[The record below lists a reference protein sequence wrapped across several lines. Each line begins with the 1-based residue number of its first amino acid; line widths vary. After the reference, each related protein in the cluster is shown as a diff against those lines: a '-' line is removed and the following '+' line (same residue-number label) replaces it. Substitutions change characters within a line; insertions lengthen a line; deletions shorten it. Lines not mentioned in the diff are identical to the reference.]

1 MGGPPLYLIPEHE
14 LHIRNHIYGGDSVK
28 KSGKLKRELFIAIIS
43 VFLIS
48 IVASDAAS
56 PLGGEKRPLLSPDN
70 FKGKTAYT
78 YQIAN
83 EVPDVLDNIYCYC
96 HCQKHSGHK
105 SLLSCYTDKHAAFC
119 DVCQNEAIM
128 AYELYKQGKDI
139 KTIKKMVDEEF
150 GR

>member
-1 MGGPPLYLIPEHE
+1 M
-14 LHIRNHIYGGDSVK
+14 RFK
-28 KSGKLKRELFIAIIS
+28 KG
-43 VFLIS
+43 IS
-48 IVASDAAS
+48 IMAMLLTIGIGIAYAAD
-56 PLGGEKRPLLSPDN
+56 PIGGENKPLLSPGL

-83 EVPDVLDNIYCYC
+83 EIPEVLDNIYCYC

-139 KTIKKMVDEEF
+139 PTIKKMVDEEF
-150 GR
+150 ER

>member
-1 MGGPPLYLIPEHE
+1 MRRD
-14 LHIRNHIYGGDSVK
+14 IRKLLSVIGIIAGIGLL
-28 KSGKLKRELFIAIIS
+28 SLFVPTTS
-43 VFLIS
+43 
-48 IVASDAAS
+48 SDANDAI
-56 PLGGEKRPLLSPDN
+56 GGEKRPILSPDN

>member
-1 MGGPPLYLIPEHE
+1 MRRD
-14 LHIRNHIYGGDSVK
+14 IRKLLSVIGIIAGIGLL
-28 KSGKLKRELFIAIIS
+28 SLFVPTTS
-43 VFLIS
+43 
-48 IVASDAAS
+48 SDANDAI
-56 PLGGEKRPLLSPDN
+56 GGEKRPILSPDN

-83 EVPDVLDNIYCYC
+83 EIPDVLDNIYCYC

>member
-1 MGGPPLYLIPEHE
+1 MRID
-14 LHIRNHIYGGDSVK
+14 IRKLLSVIGIIAGIGLL
-28 KSGKLKRELFIAIIS
+28 SLFVPTTS
-43 VFLIS
+43 
-48 IVASDAAS
+48 SDANDAI
-56 PLGGEKRPLLSPDN
+56 GGEKRPILSPDN

-83 EVPDVLDNIYCYC
+83 EIPEVLDNIYCYC

-128 AYELYKQGKDI
+128 AYELYKEGKDI
-139 KTIKKMVDEEF
+139 KTIKKMVDAEF

>member
-1 MGGPPLYLIPEHE
+1 MRRD
-14 LHIRNHIYGGDSVK
+14 IRKLLSVIGIIAGIGLL
-28 KSGKLKRELFIAIIS
+28 SLFVPTTS
-43 VFLIS
+43 
-48 IVASDAAS
+48 SDANDAI
-56 PLGGEKRPLLSPDN
+56 GGEKRPILSPDN

-83 EVPDVLDNIYCYC
+83 EIPEVLDNIYCYC

-128 AYELYKQGKDI
+128 AYELYKEGKDI
-139 KTIKKMVDEEF
+139 PTIKKMVDEEF
-150 GR
+150 ER

>member
-1 MGGPPLYLIPEHE
+1 MRRD
-14 LHIRNHIYGGDSVK
+14 IRKLLSVI
-28 KSGKLKRELFIAIIS
+28 GIIAGIGLLLWF
-43 VFLIS
+43 VPTTL
-48 IVASDAAS
+48 SDANDAI
-56 PLGGEKRPLLSPDN
+56 GGEKRPTLSPEL

-83 EVPDVLDNIYCYC
+83 EIPEILDNIYCYC

-105 SLLSCYTDKHAAFC
+105 SLLSCYTDKHATFC

-128 AYELYKQGKDI
+128 AYELYKEGKDI

>member
-1 MGGPPLYLIPEHE
+1 MRRD
-14 LHIRNHIYGGDSVK
+14 IRKLLSVIGIIACIGLL
-28 KSGKLKRELFIAIIS
+28 SLFVPAAS
-43 VFLIS
+43 
-48 IVASDAAS
+48 SDANDAI
-56 PLGGEKRPLLSPDN
+56 GGEKRPILSPDL

-78 YQIAN
+78 YSIAN
-83 EVPDVLDNIYCYC
+83 EMPKVLDNIYCYC

-128 AYELYKQGKDI
+128 AYELHKQGKDI
-139 KTIKKMVDEEF
+139 PTIKKMVDEEF

>member
-1 MGGPPLYLIPEHE
+1 MRRD
-14 LHIRNHIYGGDSVK
+14 IRKLLSVIGIIAGIGLL
-28 KSGKLKRELFIAIIS
+28 SLFVPTTS
-43 VFLIS
+43 
-48 IVASDAAS
+48 SDANDAI
-56 PLGGEKRPLLSPDN
+56 GGEKRPILSPDN

-83 EVPDVLDNIYCYC
+83 EIPEVLDNIYCYC

-128 AYELYKQGKDI
+128 AYELYKEGKDI

-150 GR
+150 ER

>member
-1 MGGPPLYLIPEHE
+1 MRRD
-14 LHIRNHIYGGDSVK
+14 IRKLLSVIGIIAGIGLL
-28 KSGKLKRELFIAIIS
+28 SLFVPTTS
-43 VFLIS
+43 
-48 IVASDAAS
+48 SDANDAI
-56 PLGGEKRPLLSPDN
+56 GGEKRPILSPDN

-83 EVPDVLDNIYCYC
+83 EIPEVLDNIYCYC

-128 AYELYKQGKDI
+128 AYELYKEGKDI

>member
-1 MGGPPLYLIPEHE
+1 MRRD
-14 LHIRNHIYGGDSVK
+14 IRKLLSVIGIIAGIGLL
-28 KSGKLKRELFIAIIS
+28 SLFVPTTS
-43 VFLIS
+43 
-48 IVASDAAS
+48 SDANDAI
-56 PLGGEKRPLLSPDN
+56 GGEKRPILSPDN

-83 EVPDVLDNIYCYC
+83 EIPEVLDNIYCYC

-139 KTIKKMVDEEF
+139 PTIKKMVDEEF
-150 GR
+150 ER

>member
-1 MGGPPLYLIPEHE
+1 MRRD
-14 LHIRNHIYGGDSVK
+14 IRKLLSVIGIIAGIGLL
-28 KSGKLKRELFIAIIS
+28 SLFVPTTS
-43 VFLIS
+43 
-48 IVASDAAS
+48 SDANDAI
-56 PLGGEKRPLLSPDN
+56 GGEKRPMLSPDN

-83 EVPDVLDNIYCYC
+83 EIPEVLDNIYCYC

-128 AYELYKQGKDI
+128 AYELYKEGKDI

>member
-1 MGGPPLYLIPEHE
+1 MRRD
-14 LHIRNHIYGGDSVK
+14 IRKLLSVIGIIAGIGLL
-28 KSGKLKRELFIAIIS
+28 SLFVPTTS
-43 VFLIS
+43 
-48 IVASDAAS
+48 SDANDAI
-56 PLGGEKRPLLSPDN
+56 GGEKRPILSPDF

-83 EVPDVLDNIYCYC
+83 EIPEVLDNIYCYC

-128 AYELYKQGKDI
+128 AYELYKEGKDI

>member
-1 MGGPPLYLIPEHE
+1 MRKGI
-14 LHIRNHIYGGDSVK
+14 K
-28 KSGKLKRELFIAIIS
+28 KRLTVIGIIAGIGLLLWF
-43 VFLIS
+43 VPAAL
-48 IVASDAAS
+48 SDANDAI
-56 PLGGEKRPLLSPDN
+56 GGEKRPILSPEL

-83 EVPDVLDNIYCYC
+83 EIPGVLDNSYCYC

-128 AYELYKQGKDI
+128 AHELYKQGKDI
-139 KTIKKMVDEEF
+139 PTIKKTVDEEF
-150 GR
+150 ER

>member
-1 MGGPPLYLIPEHE
+1 M
-14 LHIRNHIYGGDSVK
+14 NM
-28 KSGKLKRELFIAIIS
+28 GKLRNG
-43 VFLIS
+43 FLI
-48 IVASDAAS
+48 AAMLVITGIGTLHAAN
-56 PLGGEKRPLLSPDN
+56 PIGGEKKPILSPEL

-78 YQIAN
+78 YQIAK
-83 EVPDVLDNIYCYC
+83 EMPDVLDSLYCYC

-105 SLLSCYTDKHAAFC
+105 SLLSCYADKHAAFC

-139 KTIKKMVDEEF
+139 QTIKSAIDKEF